1 MMEHYP
7 DARGLA
13 AGQQA
18 WESEQE
24 KRINPW
30 GPARPDPDVAE
41 AQRQGGIWKLLR
53 ALSRWGRKRDGD
65 DDGAALGAE

>member
-1 MMEHYP
+1 MQGPHP
-7 DARGLA
+7 DARGL

-41 AQRQGGIWKLLR
+41 AQRQGGIWKVLR
-53 ALSRWGRKRDGD
+53 ALMRWVRKRDD
-65 DDGAALGAE
+65 DSAPRA